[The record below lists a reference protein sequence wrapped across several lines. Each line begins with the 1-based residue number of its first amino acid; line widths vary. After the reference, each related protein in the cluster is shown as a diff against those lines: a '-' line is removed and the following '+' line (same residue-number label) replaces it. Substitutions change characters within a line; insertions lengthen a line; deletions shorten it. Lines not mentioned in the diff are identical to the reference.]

1 MINPNKNIVSTNPA
15 MLPKSIWENFK
26 SQNFENMINY
36 HSKFDILSWLQDHCH
51 SDTRKTSEF
60 RNWCAND
67 GWISK

>member
-1 MINPNKNIVSTNPA
+1 

-36 HSKFDILSWLQDHCH
+36 HSKFDILSWLQDPFA
-51 SDTRKTSEF
+51 TPTLGKRGEF